1 MNIIFIAINLAFALL
16 IAPVVDGF
24 ERKIRARLQ
33 NRQGPPILQTWWDL
47 IKLFKRPPVIP
58 SDSIKR
64 LYILAPYIT
73 FTAVLAAYL
82 IVPTLLPQSL
92 NFAGDFILVIYL
104 ISLATLIFSL
114 GAFSSGNPYAQLGSN
129 REVSLLM
136 SEELVLAFVV
146 GILALIGRSLS
157 FEVLFP
163 LPLKI
168 SSILGLALLFVVIYV
183 SSARIPF
190 DIPEAEA
197 EIIEGPLIE
206 YSGKHLALLEY
217 SIYLKRFLL
226 YSLFLNFILPKETT
240 IRTGGFLLG
249 LIILSI
255 VYSSLEAYYGRFRLD
270 QAIKLMKKLSA
281 VALVAWLI
289 ALMGW

>member
-1 MNIIFIAINLAFALL
+1 MNLLVVINILFAL
-16 IAPVVDGF
+16 IFAPLFDGL
-24 ERKIRARLQ
+24 ERKVKARLQ
-33 NRQGPPILQTWWDL
+33 NRQGPSIFQTWWDL

-58 SDSIKR
+58 SDSVKR
-64 LYILAPYIT
+64 SYVLAPYIT
-73 FTAVLAAYL
+73 FTAILTAYL
-82 IVPTLLPQSL
+82 VVPTLLPQSL
-92 NFAGDFILVIYL
+92 SFAGDFILVVYL
-104 ISLATLIFSL
+104 VSLATLVFSL

-129 REVSLLM
+129 REISLLM
-136 SEELVLAFVV
+136 GEEVVLAFVV

-168 SSILGLALLFVVIYV
+168 SSILGLALLFVVVYV

-190 DIPEAEA
+190 DIPEAEP
-197 EIIEGPLIE
+197 EIVGGPLIE
-206 YSGKHLALLEY
+206 YSGRHLALFEY

-226 YSLFLNFILPKETT
+226 YSLFLNFILPREMIT
-240 IRTGGFLLG
+240 RTGGFLLG
-249 LIILSI
+249 LILLSI
-255 VYSSLEAYYGRFRLD
+255 IYSSLEAYYGRFRLD

-281 VALVAWLI
+281 VALVVWLI